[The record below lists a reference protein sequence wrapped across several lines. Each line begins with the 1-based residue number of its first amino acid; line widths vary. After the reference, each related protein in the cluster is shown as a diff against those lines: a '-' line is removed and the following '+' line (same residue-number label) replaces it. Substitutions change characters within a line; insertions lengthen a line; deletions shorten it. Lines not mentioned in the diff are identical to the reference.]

1 MEYTYYLVYGTHYT
15 DFRQDHKNA
24 KIGEILYKKREMAFS
39 ATLAAQF
46 SDCPLEYTA
55 NLLGGKW
62 KIKLIWTIY
71 EAKNI
76 RFNQLKREL
85 DGITDMMLTKILKEL
100 VAEDIICRTQFNE
113 IPPHVEYSLTETGLK
128 LVQSLSDVRDWPKEQ
143 QEKKK
148 TVRFT

>member
-46 SDCPLEYTA
+46 SDCPL
-55 NLLGGKW
+55 
-62 KIKLIWTIY
+62 Y

-128 LVQSLSDVRDWPKEQ
+128 LVQSLSAIREWTKEQ
-143 QEKKK
+143 QEKKE
-148 TVRFT
+148 